1 MLLDVIWWAWIVAVA
16 AFLFYLA
23 KSLLPTQ
30 GKFPGVESLL
40 DAGPV
45 HIDWTGIVA
54 LALVGLLAIVVLTHQ
69 IPARDAAVIL
79 AGALAGKA
87 VGKQ

>member
-1 MLLDVIWWAWIVAVA
+1 MLLNVAWWAWIVAVV
-16 AFLFYLA
+16 AFLFYFA
-23 KSLLPTQ
+23 RYLLPTQ
-30 GKFPGVESLL
+30 GKFPGVGPLL

-45 HIDWTGIVA
+45 HIDWTDIVA
-54 LALVGLLAIVVLTHQ
+54 LALVVILAYGVLTHQ

-79 AGALAGKA
+79 AGALSGKA